1 MSASGIQL
9 KSPFVPP
16 GSGPG
21 QALFQRGNFL
31 PRHQTPLLK
40 RGEGEI
46 FCRWT
51 EELFSERRDQH
62 TRYSLLVLFTLFLFL
77 LTAGVAHAEKI
88 RIAYSAISGVQLPLW
103 VAQDKGLFKRQGLDT
118 DLLYIGGGS
127 VVVQAMLG
135 GEVQFTRASAPGIV
149 QASLRGADLVMIAN
163 TVNTLVYSVMTRP
176 EVRGPED
183 LRGKKLGVTR
193 LGGSTDFVVGLLT
206 KKWKFQR
213 GKDYSVFQTGG
224 MPQLLTA
231 VQTGVVDAGII
242 SPPSNLQGLKIG
254 LKELID
260 VSDLGIVFV
269 NSPLSTTRSF
279 IKSHRDVAL
288 KMLRAYCEG
297 IQQARSDKDAAMK
310 ILARNARVEDPE
322 IVQELYRIYGSKH
335 LEKIPYVK
343 AEGLEEILASMGKEA
358 ANAKPADFV
367 DNSLLR
373 ELEQQGLFR

>member
-1 MSASGIQL
+1 VKSILDGDASAVKSMSGRLGLISLVTVILWFGATCS
-9 KSPFVPP
+9 
-16 GSGPG
+16 
-21 QALFQRGNFL
+21 AYA
-31 PRHQTPLLK
+31 
-40 RGEGEI
+40 
-46 FCRWT
+46 
-51 EELFSERRDQH
+51 ER
-62 TRYSLLVLFTLFLFL
+62 
-77 LTAGVAHAEKI
+77 I

-135 GEVQFTRASAPGIV
+135 GEVQFARASAPGIV

-176 EVRGPED
+176 DVKTPED

-193 LGGSTDFVVGLLT
+193 LGGGTDFVVALLT
-206 KKWKFQR
+206 KKWGFQR
-213 GKDYSVFQTGG
+213 GKDFTVFQTGG

-231 VQTGVVDAGII
+231 VRTGVVDAGII

-254 LKELID
+254 LKEMVD

-279 IKSHRDVAL
+279 IKSHRDIVL

-297 IQQARSDKDAAMK
+297 IQQARNDKDSALK
-310 ILARNARVEDPE
+310 ILARNANLEDAE
-322 IVQELYRIYGSKH
+322 ILQELYRIYGSKH
-335 LEKIPYVK
+335 LEKIPYVRP
-343 AEGLEEILASMGKEA
+343 EGLEEILRTSGKEA
-358 ANAKPADFV
+358 AAAKPADFV

-373 ELEQQGLFR
+373 ELEQEGWFRKLFPS

>member
-1 MSASGIQL
+1 M
-9 KSPFVPP
+9 FV
-16 GSGPG
+16 
-21 QALFQRGNFL
+21 
-31 PRHQTPLLK
+31 RH
-40 RGEGEI
+40 G
-46 FCRWT
+46 
-51 EELFSERRDQH
+51 
-62 TRYSLLVLFTLFLFL
+62 LVFL
-77 LTAGVAHAEKI
+77 LAVILSSGAAGAVHAERV

-103 VAQDKGLFKRQGLDT
+103 VAQDKGLFKRQGLET

-135 GEVQFTRASAPGIV
+135 GEVQFTRAAAPGIV

-176 EVRGPED
+176 DVKTPED
-183 LRGKKLGVTR
+183 LRGKVLGVTR
-193 LGGSTDFVVGLLT
+193 LGGATDYVVGLLT
-206 KKWKFQR
+206 KKWGFQR
-213 GKDYSVFQTGG
+213 GKDYKVFQTGG

-231 VQTGVVDAGII
+231 LKNGVVDAGII

-279 IKSHRDVAL
+279 IKNHRDIVL

-297 IQQARSDKDAAMK
+297 IQQARGDKESAIK

-322 IVQELYRIYGSKH
+322 ILQELYRIYGSRH
-335 LEKIPYVK
+335 LERIPYVK
-343 AEGLEEILASMGKEA
+343 AEGLEEILITMGKEG
-358 ANAKPADFV
+358 ANAKAADFV
-367 DNSLLR
+367 DNSLLQELDR
-373 ELEQQGLFR
+373 EGLFRKLYPELRQ